1 MTSRLKIPKV
11 GMSVESA
18 TIAQWLV
25 ENGQHINVGDPLY
38 ILETDKAENEITSPV
53 SGTIRI
59 VGEVGERYEVGTV
72 IAEVT

>member
-1 MTSRLKIPKV
+1 
-11 GMSVESA
+11 MSVESA
-18 TIAQWLV
+18 TIAAWLV
-25 ENGQHINVGDPLY
+25 ESGQHINVGDPLY

-53 SGTIRI
+53 AGVIRI